1 MGVDGLKTGHTEESG
16 YGLAASVEREG
27 RCLVLVVNGLK
38 NVNERSREAERL
50 LEWGFREF
58 GAYRFL
64 ADGATVEAEPAWLG
78 AACTVRLVLD
88 ENLADRTG
96 EEWGRGE
103 SGRVELGGRVYLEQK
118 KYQNITEI

>member
-27 RCLVLVVNGLK
+27 RRLILVVNGLK

-58 GAYRFL
+58 GAYRLF
-64 ADGATVEAEPAWLG
+64 AAGETVDPAPAWLG
-78 AACTVRLVLD
+78 AASTVPLVLEED
-88 ENLADRTG
+88 LARSEERRVGKECVSTDRSRWTP
-96 EEWGRGE
+96 
-103 SGRVELGGRVYLEQK
+103 YL
-118 KYQNITEI
+118 

>member
-27 RCLVLVVNGLK
+27 RRLILVVNGLK

-58 GAYRFL
+58 GAYRLF
-64 ADGATVEAEPAWLG
+64 AAGETVDAAPAWLG
-78 AACTVRLVLD
+78 AAPTVPLVLEED
-88 ENLADRTG
+88 LAVSDRKST
-96 EEWGRGE
+96 RLN
-103 SGRVELGGRVYLEQK
+103 SSQ
-118 KYQNITEI
+118 

>member
-27 RCLVLVVNGLK
+27 RRLILVVNGLR

-58 GAYRFL
+58 GAYRLF
-64 ADGATVEAEPAWLG
+64 AAGETVDAAPAWLG
-78 AACTVRLVLD
+78 AARS
-88 ENLADRTG
+88 
-96 EEWGRGE
+96 EER
-103 SGRVELGGRVYLEQK
+103 RVGKECVSTCRSRWSAYHSK
-118 KYQNITEI
+118 KKMKT